1 MVDKYIF
8 NNHSWSTSREV
19 YLAIILRLKSFS
31 RVAFYFRF
39 LSCEIEHW
47 PWAQSPCSNIDRN
60 EVKPFVLQNASFS
73 YFLEKKVLHRTGNKT

>member
-31 RVAFYFRF
+31 RVAFYFGF
-39 LSCEIEHW
+39 LRCEIEH
-47 PWAQSPCSNIDRN
+47 
-60 EVKPFVLQNASFS
+60 
-73 YFLEKKVLHRTGNKT
+73 

>member
-39 LSCEIEHW
+39 LSCEIEH
-47 PWAQSPCSNIDRN
+47 
-60 EVKPFVLQNASFS
+60 
-73 YFLEKKVLHRTGNKT
+73 